1 MNALGGGA
9 ERLFGNAFKLL
20 AGAGS
25 VAMFGNSCLFNVDG
39 GEQAVMFNRFGGIS
53 ERMYNEGTHIKI
65 PWFQT
70 PSIYTIRTRAKDI
83 QTTTGTKDLQN
94 VTIWIR
100 LLYKPHRERL
110 FQIHKTLGSS
120 YDERVLPS
128 VGNEVMKSVIAQ
140 FDAEQLLT
148 QRAEVSRQIRNE
160 VVERCSSYDILLDD
174 VSITH
179 LAFGKE
185 FSKAIEDKQVAE
197 QDAQKQQF
205 VVAKAEQ
212 ENKAA
217 VLRAEGEAEAAT
229 MISDALKK
237 HGGGLIEVK
246 RIDASR
252 EIAETLSKAG
262 NVMYLPGG
270 GTNMLLNLGGPAG
283 GQQRS

>member
-1 MNALGGGA
+1 MAALGGAGGA
-9 ERLFGNAFKLL
+9 ERIFSNAFRLL
-20 AGAGS
+20 VGGGAAS
-25 VAMFGNSCLFNVDG
+25 LFATRCLFNVDG

-53 ERMYNEGTHIKI
+53 EKMYNEGTHVKM

-70 PSIYTIRTRAKDI
+70 ETIYSVRTRAKDI

-100 LLYKPHRERL
+100 LLYKPERERL
-110 FQIHKTLGSS
+110 FQIHKTLGPG

-160 VVERCSSYDILLDD
+160 VTERCLSYDILLDD

-205 VVAKAEQ
+205 VVARAEQ

-217 VLRAEGEAEAAT
+217 VVRAEGEAEAAT
-229 MISDALKK
+229 MISEALKK

-270 GTNMLLNLGGPAG
+270 GTNMLLNLPA
-283 GQQRS
+283 GQQRQS

>member
-1 MNALGGGA
+1 MNGF
-9 ERLFGNAFKLL
+9 RFL
-20 AGAGS
+20 AGAATAGF
-25 VAMFGNSCLFNVDG
+25 AATNCLFNVDG

-53 ERMYNEGTHIKI
+53 EKMYNEGSHIKI
-65 PWFQT
+65 PWFQDPT
-70 PSIYTIRTRAKDI
+70 IYTIRTRAKDI

-100 LLYKPHRERL
+100 LLYKPERERL
-110 FQIHKTLGSS
+110 FQIHKTLGQG

-140 FDAEQLLT
+140 YDAEQLLT
-148 QRAEVSRQIRNE
+148 QRAEVSREIRNQ
-160 VVERCSSYDILLDD
+160 VTERCLSYDIVLDD

-185 FSKAIEDKQVAE
+185 FSKAIEEKQVAE

-205 VVAKAEQ
+205 VVARAEQ
-212 ENKAA
+212 ERLAA
-217 VLRAEGEAEAAT
+217 IVRAEGEAEAAT

-237 HGGGLIEVK
+237 HGGGMVEVK
-246 RIDASR
+246 RIDAAR
-252 EIAETLSKAG
+252 EIAETLSKAS

-270 GTNMLLNLGGPAG
+270 GTNMLLNIGGGGPP
-283 GQQRS
+283 QRG